1 MSHRSLRRSYSQK
14 PNSFF
19 LGFAMLKRHIV
30 CTLLVLIIIIL
41 AACEPPTNLDTSGQS
56 VVPAQEL
63 ILATTTSTYDSGLL
77 DAILPDFEDKY
88 DYKVSVLAVGTGQ
101 ALALGAAGDADV
113 LLVHARSREDQFV
126 EEGNAPFRK
135 DVMYNDFVII
145 GPAADPAGVKGM
157 TSAAEAFAQIAESEA
172 PFISRG
178 DDSGTHIKEQSIWEM
193 KGIEPKGE
201 WYESAGQGMGA
212 VINIANEQ
220 QAYTMS
226 DRSTYLARLAEGL
239 ELDIIVEGD
248 PPLFNPY
255 GVMPVNPELADG
267 INAEGALAFVDW
279 ITSEEAQALIGE
291 YGIEKYGK
299 PLFFPNAE

>member
-1 MSHRSLRRSYSQK
+1 MLGGTSLESRHQK
-14 PNSFF
+14 ASSFF
-19 LGFAMLKRHIV
+19 LSCDMSRKHTVFLLLIV
-30 CTLLVLIIIIL
+30 MSLLIT
-41 AACEPPTNLDTSGQS
+41 ACQPPTNLETAGQPP
-56 VVPAQEL
+56 VGAEL

-77 DAILPDFEDKY
+77 DAILPVFEDKTG
-88 DYKVSVLAVGTGQ
+88 YKVSVLAVGTGQ

-113 LLVHARSREDQFV
+113 LLVHARGREDQFV
-126 EEGNAPFRK
+126 EEGNAPFRR
-135 DVMYNDFVII
+135 DVMYNDFVIV
-145 GPAADPAGVKGM
+145 GPADDPAGVMGM
-157 TSAAEAFAQIAESEA
+157 TSASAAFAQIAASQA
-172 PFISRG
+172 PFVSRG

-193 KGIEPKGE
+193 AGIEPGGD

-255 GVMPVNPELADG
+255 GVLPINPELAEG

-279 ITSEEAQALIGE
+279 ITSEDAQALIGE

>member
-1 MSHRSLRRSYSQK
+1 MLEESSRKLRFEER
-14 PNSFF
+14 NSFF
-19 LGFAMLKRHIV
+19 LVSGMLKKH
-30 CTLLVLIIIIL
+30 TAFLLLALMVLFVT
-41 AACEPPTNLDTSGQS
+41 ACQPPTNLDRAGQ
-56 VVPAQEL
+56 PAEQEEL

-77 DAILPDFEDKY
+77 DAILPDFEDRT

-113 LLVHARSREDQFV
+113 LLVHARGREDQFI
-126 EEGNAPFRK
+126 EDGNAPFRR

-145 GPAADPAGVKGM
+145 GPADDPAGIKGM
-157 TSAAEAFAQIAESEA
+157 TSAADAFAQIAASQS
-172 PFISRG
+172 PFVSRG
-178 DDSGTHIKEQSIWEM
+178 DDSGTHIKELSIWEM
-193 KGIEPKGE
+193 VGIEPEGA

-212 VINIANEQ
+212 VITIANEQ

-248 PPLFNPY
+248 PPLLNPY
-255 GVMPVNPELADG
+255 GVLPINPELAEG

-279 ITSEEAQALIGE
+279 ITGKDAQALIGE
-291 YGIEKYGK
+291 YGIETYGK
-299 PLFFPNAE
+299 SLFFPNAE